1 MNKLR
6 EAAQAVLDTVDI
18 HGVYRPEIFE
28 AFERLRDALREDA
41 LVCLSETHQQLN
53 AALEYEL
60 WGIIMGSPGGRWVT
74 SQVDTHKIYPV
85 GTALWVKVGE
95 KK

>member
-6 EAAQAVLDTVDI
+6 EAAQAVIDTVDI

-28 AFERLRDALREDA
+28 AFERLRDALAED
-41 LVCLSETHQQLN
+41 EDT
-53 AALEYEL
+53 EFEL

>member
-6 EAAQAVLDTVDI
+6 EAAQAVIDTVDI

-28 AFERLRDALREDA
+28 AFERLRGALREDA

-60 WGIIMGSPGGRWVT
+60 IGRFTGTLNGRFVFAPEANSIW
-74 SQVDTHKIYPV
+74 PV
-85 GTALWVKVGE
+85 GTALYARIE
-95 KK
+95 K